1 MASINC
7 TAGMT
12 GIVDRSIDYVNG
24 VIKARLIA
32 SSETPAKSTT
42 AMTGFEAL
50 DADLTLT
57 GKSIVAD
64 QVNARTILKCA
75 DLVFEAVAAGSEAGW
90 IAIFA
95 DGADD
100 AARVPICFIDVADI
114 PTNGGDLTYATPTV
128 GGEANVLTYLAV

>member
-24 VIKARLIA
+24 TIKARLIA

-42 AMTGFEAL
+42 AMTGLEAL

-57 GKSIVAD
+57 DKSIVAD

-75 DLVFEAVAAGSEAGW
+75 DLAFEDVASGAEAGW
-90 IAIFA
+90 IAVFA

-100 AARVPICFIDVADI
+100 AERIPICFIDVADLA
-114 PTNGGDLTYATPTV
+114 TNGGDLTYATPTV
-128 GGEANVLTYLAV
+128 NGEANVLTYLAV